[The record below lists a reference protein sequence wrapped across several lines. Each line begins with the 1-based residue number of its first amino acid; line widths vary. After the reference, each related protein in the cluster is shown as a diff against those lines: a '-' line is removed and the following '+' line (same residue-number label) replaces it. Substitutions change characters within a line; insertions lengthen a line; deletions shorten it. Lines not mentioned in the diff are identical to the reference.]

1 MALTLAQGAQMVAD
15 AGYLGRVKASML
27 RTAYAVRNE
36 VQGSLSTNAWVK
48 RHAFAVKVL
57 NSPESYTSAFLS
69 SLAADGGLSLTWYQ
83 PVSIAS
89 STNANPSVVTTSVA
103 HGLVVGD
110 VVEIAGHLVN
120 TTVNG
125 VWTLVT
131 VGSTTTFTV
140 PGPAAG
146 VGAATGTA
154 MKQETDV
161 TVNFTIN
168 NVFSAM
174 VDLNPVSD

>member
-1 MALTLAQGAQMVAD
+1 MALTLAQGAQLYAD
-15 AGYLGRVKASML
+15 PGYLGRVKSSML
-27 RTAYAVRNE
+27 RTAYTVRNE
-36 VQGSLSTNAWVK
+36 VQGTQSVNAWVK
-48 RHAFAVKVL
+48 RRAFAVRVL
-57 NSPESYTSAFLS
+57 GSPDSYVSSFLA

-83 PVSIAS
+83 PVNIAS
-89 STNANPSVVTTSVA
+89 STNANPSVVTTAVA

-125 VWTLVT
+125 VWTLAT

-154 MKQETDV
+154 MKQETDI

-168 NVFSAM
+168 NIFSAM